1 MIKFENVY
9 KDLAG
14 KRVLDGLSFHV
25 NDGETFVIVGPSG
38 VGKSV
43 TLSHITGLMHA
54 DSGKVI
60 VDNKDVSSL
69 KGMQLEKF
77 RAGLG
82 MLFQSGALI
91 NWMSVEENIALP
103 LVEKTNMKRREI
115 IEEVDRILEI
125 LELEGT
131 NDVMPSSLS
140 GGMKKRVGLGR
151 ALIMKPHI
159 VLYDEPTTGLDPVMS
174 RKIDD
179 LILSLKENFEITG
192 LVVTHDMSSAFRIA
206 DRMAMLFDGKI
217 VECGTPE
224 EFKKSDNIHVQE
236 FIESS
241 DLKSNK

>member
-14 KRVLDGLSFHV
+14 KRVLDGVSFYV
-25 NDGETFVIVGPSG
+25 EDGETFVIVGPSG
-38 VGKSV
+38 AGKSV
-43 TLSHITGLMHA
+43 TLSHITGLMYA
-54 DSGKVI
+54 DSGNVI
-60 VDNKDVSSL
+60 VDDKDVSTL
-69 KGMQLEKF
+69 KNFHLEKF
-77 RAGLG
+77 RSGLG

-115 IEEVDRILEI
+115 LEEVNKILEV

-159 VLYDEPTTGLDPVMS
+159 VLYDEPTSGLDPVMS
-174 RKIDD
+174 RKIDK
-179 LILSLKENFEITG
+179 LILSLKTNFEMTG
-192 LVVTHDMSSAFRIA
+192 LVVTHDMGSAFRVA
-206 DRMAMLFDGKI
+206 DRMAMLYDGQI
-217 VECGTPE
+217 IECGTPE
-224 EFKKSDNIHVQE
+224 EFKNSDNIHVQE

-241 DLKSNK
+241 S

>member
-14 KRVLDGLSFHV
+14 KRVLDGVSFYV
-25 NDGETFVIVGPSG
+25 ENGETFVIVGPSG
-38 VGKSV
+38 AGKSV

-54 DSGKVI
+54 DSGNVI
-60 VDNKDVSSL
+60 VDDKDVSSL
-69 KGMQLEKF
+69 KNFHLEKF
-77 RAGLG
+77 RSGLG

-115 IEEVDRILEI
+115 LDEVNNILEI

-159 VLYDEPTTGLDPVMS
+159 VLYDEPTSGLDPVMS
-174 RKIDD
+174 RKIDQ
-179 LILSLKENFEITG
+179 LILSLKANLDMTG
-192 LVVTHDMSSAFRIA
+192 LVVTHDMGSAFRIA
-206 DRMAMLFDGKI
+206 DRMAMLYDGKI

-224 EFKKSDNIHVQE
+224 EFKNSDNIHVRE

-241 DLKSNK
+241 S